1 MTPTT
6 GMVFLVDDDAT
17 VRRSLRRLLLTWN
30 FQVEEFDSA
39 EAFLARSPYDG
50 AACAVLDLMMP
61 GLNGLALQQHLAQVG
76 RTLPI
81 VFLSGHGDVR
91 SAAHAFREGAVD
103 FPTKPV
109 EEQALVDAVR
119 RALQRSVAERHDRGE
134 VAALEA
140 LVQRLTPRE
149 HQVFTLL
156 ATGLANKAIAARLGT
171 TERTI
176 KAHRARVRAKL
187 GTDSLADI
195 VRIADRL
202 GLTPA
207 PAK

>member
-1 MTPTT
+1 MTATATT

-39 EAFLARSPYDG
+39 EAFLERTPYDG

-61 GLNGLALQQHLAQVG
+61 GLGGLALQQHLARLG
-76 RTLPI
+76 RSLPI

-103 FPTKPV
+103 FLTKPV
-109 EEQALVDAVR
+109 EETALVEAVR
-119 RALQRSVAERHDRGE
+119 RALEQSVTDRRDQGE
-134 VAALEA
+134 VSALEER
-140 LVQRLTPRE
+140 VRRLTPRE

-156 ATGLANKAIAARLGT
+156 STGLANKAIAARLGT

-202 GLTPA
+202 GLKPS
-207 PAK
+207 

>member
-1 MTPTT
+1 MTANMTT

-17 VRRSLRRLLLTWN
+17 VRRSLRRLLLTWD
-30 FQVEEFDSA
+30 FQVEEFDSS
-39 EAFLARSPYDG
+39 EAFLGRAPFDG

-61 GLNGLALQQHLAQVG
+61 GLDGLALQQRLAELG
-76 RTLPI
+76 RSLPI

-91 SAAHAFREGAVD
+91 SAAHAFRGGAVD
-103 FPTKPV
+103 FLTKPV
-109 EEQALVDAVR
+109 EEAALVQAVR
-119 RALQRSVAERHDRGE
+119 RALEESASERQDRGE
-134 VAALEA
+134 VAALET
-140 LVQRLTPRE
+140 LVGRLTPRE
-149 HQVFTLL
+149 HQVFVLL
-156 ATGLANKAIAARLGT
+156 STGLANKAIAAKLGT

-202 GLTPA
+202 GVTPT
-207 PAK
+207 

>member
-1 MTPTT
+1 MTAGATT

-17 VRRSLRRLLLTWN
+17 VRRSLRRLLLTWD

-39 EAFLARSPYDG
+39 ESFLARPAYDG

-61 GLNGLALQQHLAQVG
+61 GLSGLALQQRLAQLG
-76 RTLPI
+76 RSLPI

-103 FPTKPV
+103 FLTKPV
-109 EEQALVDAVR
+109 EESALVEAVR
-119 RALQRSVAERHDRGE
+119 RALELSMTDRQDRGE
-134 VAALEA
+134 VAALEE
-140 LVQRLTPRE
+140 LVARLTPRE
-149 HQVFTLL
+149 HQVFALL
-156 ATGLANKAIAARLGT
+156 STGLANKVIAARLGT

-202 GLTPA
+202 GLEPS
-207 PAK
+207 

>member
-1 MTPTT
+1 
-6 GMVFLVDDDAT
+6 MVFLVDDDAT
-17 VRRSLRRLLLTWN
+17 VRRSLRRLLQTWN

-39 EAFLARSPYDG
+39 EAFLARAPYDG
-50 AACAVLDLMMP
+50 TACAVLDLMMP
-61 GLNGLALQQHLAQVG
+61 GLNGLALQQHLAEVG
-76 RTLPI
+76 RTLPV

-103 FPTKPV
+103 FLTKPV

-119 RALQRSVAERHDRGE
+119 RALERSVAERQDRGE
-134 VAALEA
+134 VVALEG
-140 LVQRLTPRE
+140 LVKRLTPRE
-149 HQVFTLL
+149 HQVFALL
-156 ATGLANKAIAARLGT
+156 STGLANKAIATRLGT

-187 GTDSLADI
+187 GTDSLADM

-202 GLTPA
+202 GLTPGTE
-207 PAK
+207 K

>member
-1 MTPTT
+1 VSASATT

-39 EAFLARSPYDG
+39 EAFLDRAPYDG

-61 GLNGLALQQHLAQVG
+61 GLSGLALQQQLARLG
-76 RTLPI
+76 RSLPI

-91 SAAHAFREGAVD
+91 SAAHAFREGALD
-103 FPTKPV
+103 FLTKPV
-109 EEQALVDAVR
+109 EETALVEAVR
-119 RALQRSVAERHDRGE
+119 RALEQSVTDRQDRGE
-134 VAALEA
+134 VAALEDR
-140 LVQRLTPRE
+140 VRRLTPRE

-156 ATGLANKAIAARLGT
+156 STGLANKAIAARLGT

-202 GLTPA
+202 GVKPS
-207 PAK
+207 

>member
-1 MTPTT
+1 VNVKATT

-17 VRRSLRRLLLTWN
+17 VRRSLRRLLLTWS

-39 EAFLARSPYDG
+39 ESFLARPDHDG

-61 GLNGLALQQHLAQVG
+61 GLDGLGLQQRLAGLG
-76 RTLPI
+76 RSLPI

-91 SAAHAFREGAVD
+91 SAAHAFRAGAVD
-103 FPTKPV
+103 FLTKPV
-109 EEQALVDAVR
+109 EESALVHAVR
-119 RALQRSVAERHDRGE
+119 RALEASVTERQSRGE
-134 VAALEA
+134 VAALED
-140 LVQRLTPRE
+140 LVARLTPRE

-156 ATGLANKAIAARLGT
+156 STGLANKAIAARLGT

-202 GLTPA
+202 GLKPS
-207 PAK
+207 

>member
-1 MTPTT
+1 MNTPT
-6 GMVFLVDDDAT
+6 GMVFLVDDDAA

-30 FQVEEFDSA
+30 FQVEDFDSA
-39 EAFLARSPYDG
+39 EAFLARAPYDG

-61 GLNGLALQQHLAQVG
+61 GLNGLALQQHLAGLG
-76 RTLPI
+76 RPLPI
-81 VFLSGHGDVR
+81 LFLSGHGDVR

-103 FPTKPV
+103 FLTKPV
-109 EEQALVDAVR
+109 EEAALIVAVR
-119 RALQRSVAERHDRGE
+119 RALEMSVTDRQDRGE
-134 VAALEA
+134 IAALEH
-140 LVQRLTPRE
+140 LVKRLTPRE
-149 HQVFTLL
+149 HQVFALL
-156 ATGLANKAIAARLGT
+156 STGLANKAIAAKLGT

-202 GLTPA
+202 GLKPV
-207 PAK
+207 

>member
-1 MTPTT
+1 MTPAT
-6 GMVFLVDDDAT
+6 GTVFLVDDDAT
-17 VRRSLRRLLLTWN
+17 VRRALRRLLLTWS

-39 EAFLARSPYDG
+39 EAFLSRPPFDG
-50 AACAVLDLMMP
+50 PACAVLDLMMP

-76 RTLPI
+76 RPLPI

-103 FPTKPV
+103 FLTKPV

-119 RALQRSVAERHDRGE
+119 RALELSVADRLDRGE
-134 VAALEA
+134 VAALES
-140 LVQRLTPRE
+140 LVRRLTPRE
-149 HQVFTLL
+149 HQVFALL
-156 ATGLANKAIAARLGT
+156 SKGLANKAIAARLGT

-187 GTDSLADI
+187 GTDSLADM

-202 GLTPA
+202 GLTPN
-207 PAK
+207 